1 MVDTI
6 DLIKA
11 IDPSM
16 TMEAWQALL
25 LIAVQDVKSVNE
37 LKQRLDV
44 SMSTASRIVAY
55 LSDAGSR
62 GKTGLGIVEV
72 GHNPQDRRRL
82 VISLSNSGEEL
93 VRAVIAGI
101 EQGVALLN
109 HPKDNGGPLL
119 T

>member
-1 MVDTI
+1 MVETI
-6 DLIKA
+6 DLIRA
-11 IDPSM
+11 VDPSM

-37 LKQRLDV
+37 LKQRLGV
-44 SMSTASRIVAY
+44 SMSTASRLVAY

-62 GKTGLGIVEV
+62 GKAGLGLVEV
-72 GHNPQDRRRL
+72 GHNSQDRRRL

-93 VRAVIAGI
+93 VKAVVSGV
-101 EQGVALLN
+101 EQGVALLDG
-109 HPKDNGGPLL
+109 PKNNGGTLL